1 MKWSLLVGKF
11 WETEIRLHA
20 SLLLLIPYTLVTFR
34 PDDLAGA
41 LRVLLLIT
49 AIFACVALH
58 EMGHTLAA
66 RLYGIRVTSIVL
78 WPLGGFANLS
88 RRPEKVLPDL
98 VIAAAGPLTNLV
110 IFSGLLVLVV
120 VERLIAFSP
129 ALANLSFLLERYDAF
144 PFLIGLAIANLSLAL
159 FNLVP
164 VYPLDGGQITR
175 GLLNL
180 AVGEK
185 RADGIMIILSLPLAL
200 ALALYGFYA
209 GDLVIIL
216 TGALLALASI
226 TLNARLFNN
235 LTLILLYFADR
246 GGYYLKRSDFDPAIR
261 EFTRA
266 IQHTPTRSGL
276 YVSRALAHMNLLELR
291 QARTDIERALSLDPH
306 NFLAWTLRGE
316 LFALDGQYQPALEA
330 YNRAIEIRP
339 NWNVAFLDRGSLHQE
354 QGHLVE
360 ALADIDHSIELAHG
374 AAINHLL
381 RSILRHQMGDK
392 AGSQR
397 DADQALRYA
406 PHWMLVFPEIFLENL
421 RGHLNWALDYYWR
434 ALQHMPK
441 AYQAYQG
448 RADACRVHGQYHWA
462 VADYERAIRLAPRQ
476 AELYLN
482 RGKTYQQMERFEE
495 AANDYAEAARLARRA
510 HLRRQASAL
519 LSQVQLKSG
528 TLPAV
533 SG

>member
-11 WETEIRLHA
+11 WGAEIRLHA
-20 SLLLLIPYTLVTFR
+20 SLLLLIPYTLLTFR
-34 PDDLAGA
+34 PNDLSGA
-41 LRVLLLIT
+41 LRVLLLIA

-66 RLYGIRVTSIVL
+66 RLYGIQVTSIVL

-110 IFSGLLVLVV
+110 IFAGLLVLVV
-120 VERLIAFSP
+120 GERMIAFSP
-129 ALANLSFLLERYDAF
+129 ALADLSTLLERYDAF
-144 PFLIGLAIANLSLAL
+144 AFLVGLAIANLSLAL

-164 VYPLDGGQITR
+164 IYPLDGGQITR

-180 AVGEK
+180 VVGEK
-185 RADGIMIILSLPLAL
+185 RADVIMIILSLPLAL

-209 GDLVIIL
+209 GDIVIIL
-216 TGALLALASI
+216 TGVLMALASI

-246 GGYYLKRSDFDPAIR
+246 GGYHLKRSDFDPAIR
-261 EFTRA
+261 EFTKA
-266 IQHTPTRSGL
+266 LQSTPPRPGA
-276 YVSRALAHMNLLELR
+276 YVSRALAHMNLFELE
-291 QARTDIERALSLDPH
+291 QARADIERALAIDPN

-316 LFALDGQYQPALEA
+316 LLALDRQYQPALES

-339 NWNVAFLDRGSLHQE
+339 NWSVAFLDRGSLHQE
-354 QGHLVE
+354 QGRLAE
-360 ALADIDHSIELAHG
+360 ALADIDHSLELAPG

-381 RSILRHQMGDK
+381 RSILRYQMGDRD
-392 AGSQR
+392 GSLR

-406 PHWMLVFPEIFLENL
+406 PHWMLVFPEIFLDNL
-421 RGHLNWALDYYWR
+421 KGHLNWALEYYWR
-434 ALQHMPK
+434 ALQRMPK

-448 RADACRVHGQYHWA
+448 RADVCRVHGRYEWA
-462 VADYERAIRLAPRQ
+462 IADYERAIRLAPRQ

-482 RGKTYQQMERFEE
+482 RGQAYQQMGQPER
-495 AANDYAEAARLARRA
+495 AAKDYADAARLARRA
-510 HLRRQASAL
+510 HLRRQAAAL
-519 LSQVQLKSG
+519 LSQVSPS
-528 TLPAV
+528 PA
-533 SG
+533 